1 MLNRDCASLTIVI
14 KSWHGAQ
21 KSALGDV
28 VVMLQFFV
36 SCFRTA
42 RMFLFAYILV
52 VVSPGELNV
61 AFLYLFWEIPL
72 VLLPNVTFY

>member
-1 MLNRDCASLTIVI
+1 
-14 KSWHGAQ
+14 
-21 KSALGDV
+21 
-28 VVMLQFFV
+28 
-36 SCFRTA
+36 
-42 RMFLFAYILV
+42 MFLFAYILV